1 MPGAA
6 IYGKDPSV
14 LTDSQLEAISAT
26 IKRMRYSA
34 QLKYF
39 LSNLFN
45 RPGRLSLLKKS
56 YPVAARQYFET
67 GQYSH
72 WSNIGSVAHSY
83 NIIKECENSRRQLS
97 SEDELDDTEM
107 SVEQVIELTVALP
120 VRPPNTTRLEHVR
133 QHLTSTD
140 FGKDQKFATNLL
152 ECLRLYYTLDGYCV
166 VPCPHSGKSKLQTW
180 AKGQRQAYL
189 GTSNNPLSLPDWK
202 RNILEE
208 VNFVMNLN
216 EYKFDVWVD
225 KLDQFIQVNGRH
237 AYPSPLGEERELYY
251 FVYRLKNGEY
261 TLNESR
267 RTKLRNIGWDPNAPH
282 LREFNAQQKDAEMV
296 QKLQEFHARTGHTN
310 VPHSLSGHGDREL
323 WDLYTWKTEACKRY
337 QMTVESD
344 EEPDGFLPLAEE
356 VINQMNVMGVILNPI
371 GHFGVNRIENRHYEK
386 LPEVYEKKYRRK
398 LEFNARDK
406 SIVKDPFYPD
416 GTVRPPNNARR
427 PDAVLYHQKRVTLST
442 GETSTLTSG
451 NVASGSSA
459 NNNKKKSSK
468 GKKKGAKKGAKKIRQ
483 ECRKAAAAL
492 GMKKRTIIDEFD
504 ERRHDGE
511 SIESEQR
518 KVYHQVTTLL
528 KQDDC
533 GDVHLIR
540 TNGADRYF
548 ASEIQLDKHAEIL
561 HTIKQL
567 PMPVEP
573 TVTVWMLD
581 WDHNHHHVK
590 AYQRRILNG
599 CERATLEEEWDTRP
613 LYEQVHMYSSGEAK

>member
-6 IYGKDPSV
+6 TYGKDPSV
-14 LTDSQLEAISAT
+14 LTDSQLEVISAT

-39 LSNLFN
+39 LSNSFN

-67 GQYSH
+67 GQFS
-72 WSNIGSVAHSY
+72 SGNNIGSVAHSY

-140 FGKDQKFATNLL
+140 FGKDQSFATNLL

-166 VPCPHSGKSKLQTW
+166 VPCPDPVKSKLQNW
-180 AKGQRQAYL
+180 AKGRRQA
-189 GTSNNPLSLPDWK
+189 SSLPDWQ

-208 VNFVMNLN
+208 VNFVMNLT
-216 EYKFDVWVD
+216 EYKFDVSVD
-225 KLDQFIQVNGRH
+225 KLHKFIQVNGRH
-237 AYPSPLGEERELYY
+237 AYPSPTPSHGEERELYN
-251 FVYRLKNGEY
+251 FVYKLKTGDY

-282 LREFNAQQKDAEMV
+282 LREFHAQQKDSEMV

-337 QMTVESD
+337 QMTVDGSD
-344 EEPDGFLPLAEE
+344 EEPDGFHPLAEE

-371 GHFGVNRIENRHYEK
+371 GHYGVNRIENRHYKK
-386 LPEVYEKKYRRK
+386 LPVVYEKKYQRK
-398 LEFNARDK
+398 LVFNSRDK
-406 SIVKDPFYPD
+406 SVVKDPFFRD
-416 GTVRPPNNARR
+416 GSVRPLRYARR
-427 PDAVLYHQKRVTLST
+427 PDAVLYQQKRVTLSA

-459 NNNKKKSSK
+459 NNDKKKSSK
-468 GKKKGAKKGAKKIRQ
+468 GKKKSAKKIRQ
-483 ECRKAAAAL
+483 ECRKAAAAVGL
-492 GMKKRTIIDEFD
+492 KKRTIIDEFD

-518 KVYHQVTTLL
+518 KVYHQVTALL

-533 GDVHLIR
+533 GDVHLVR

-567 PMPVEP
+567 PMPAKP

-581 WDHNHHHVK
+581 WHDNHHHVK

-613 LYEQVHMYSSGEAK
+613 LYEELHMYSSGEAK